1 MKNWTRQRQASL
13 AVHVFF
19 VSVPFLASSISAL
32 LLWRTLFDSWWL
44 AVPAVLV
51 VDILTLT
58 GLLLFIL
65 RIPSPFVPLR
75 KALPFVSVV
84 PLGRE
89 LYLLLSH
96 NDPLIAV
103 IVTLIAVIVLT
114 AIAWQCFATIE
125 QLFIDPVTAAREKAR
140 EQLEDVTLQIA
151 SLTEANAVIA
161 EFVTAWRTQTVTAI
175 VTEDRPMLSDGLSKS
190 AKVRALA
197 AQQGISVSTAWR
209 KVASGELS
217 VEEPTS

>member
-1 MKNWTRQRQASL
+1 MKNWTRQRRASL

-19 VSVPFLASSISAL
+19 VSVPFLASSVSAL
-32 LLWRTLFDSWWL
+32 LLWRSLFDSWLL
-44 AVPAVLV
+44 AIPAVLV

-217 VEEPTS
+217 VEES

>member
-1 MKNWTRQRQASL
+1 MKNWTYQRRASF
-13 AVHVFF
+13 AVHAFF

-51 VDILTLT
+51 VDILTLM
-58 GLLLFIL
+58 GLVLYIL

-125 QLFIDPVTAAREKAR
+125 ALFIDPVTAAREKAR
-140 EQLEDVTLQIA
+140 EQLEDVTIQIA

-175 VTEDRPMLSDGLSKS
+175 VTEERPALPDGLSKS

-197 AQQGISVSTAWR
+197 TQQGISVSTAWR

-217 VEEPTS
+217 VEES